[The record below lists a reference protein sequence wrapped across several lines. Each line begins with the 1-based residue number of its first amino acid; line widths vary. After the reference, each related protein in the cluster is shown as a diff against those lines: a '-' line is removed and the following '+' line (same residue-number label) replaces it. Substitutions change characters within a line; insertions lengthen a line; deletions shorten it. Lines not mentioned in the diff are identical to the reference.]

1 MGRCKL
7 TFAIHVH
14 IIGHN
19 MRSARYLARTAC
31 ISVLMLLACS
41 STLYSQRSQ
50 LVEGLEFIVGFIHP
64 ERAPGEPK
72 SENAYQLI
80 LTSTGGATA
89 TIGDGRTVTIAPG
102 TAEMVVIDSCD
113 VIRITSDR
121 PIAVASR
128 ILMSGNGEQTTHI
141 PTYAWGKAY
150 YGFSWW
156 TDRYGLDTKTYSTG
170 KRLVIAR
177 DNGTRITYHL
187 DGFEEAMELDSGE
200 YAYLSVP
207 LDTMELRNRYSDPTS
222 DRIIASKPIYVISGH
237 PKAAVVNHPDAYP
250 ATGPYARA
258 LTRSRGT
265 LMEAMIPVSMAG
277 RWFFT
282 APFQYSPTRKRGLD
296 LTADSI
302 STDRGD
308 VVRFVA
314 TEDSTVLTHR
324 DAAGTYVVG
333 VFTAGSVHTQLVTE
347 GVNEWYASK
356 PVVCA
361 QYGKSYAHITSQ
373 ATLPEDDPST
383 DAGLPM
389 MVCIPSMDRWIQ
401 RSIVSVPEG
410 LFSIITV
417 VTQPEHIKHIMLNG
431 KPMYPQARVESLAST
446 EMVLRYMAQPGTHT
460 IAVSDTGARFM
471 AYTYGTADGLNLCQ
485 AYASNTGFDLSMPC
499 NDSVII
505 TTAYSGDTAHCT
517 VSVTSQETCSVQGV
531 AMKYVA
537 SSFNCYIRQHTNG
550 FVVNRVYHQD
560 SAFAE
565 VAVVTRSGRHH
576 HERIEFATTS
586 VASDTHNDG
595 ITVRPIP
602 ASEMLFVTLPVN
614 TAASPTIRLYSSIGI
629 LALQSKAQGNEL
641 SFDVSGLAAGTY
653 ALQVDSLF
661 IPVLI
666 VR

>member
-1 MGRCKL
+1 M
-7 TFAIHVH
+7 
-14 IIGHN
+14 N
-19 MRSARYLARTAC
+19 
-31 ISVLMLLACS
+31 
-41 STLYSQRSQ
+41 
-50 LVEGLEFIVGFIHP
+50 
-64 ERAPGEPK
+64 
-72 SENAYQLI
+72 
-80 LTSTGGATA
+80 
-89 TIGDGRTVTIAPG
+89 
-102 TAEMVVIDSCD
+102 
-113 VIRITSDR
+113 
-121 PIAVASR
+121 
-128 ILMSGNGEQTTHI
+128 GNGEQATHI

-177 DNGTRITYHL
+177 DNGTLITYQV
-187 DGFEEAMELDSGE
+187 DGFEKTMELDSGE

-222 DRIIASKPIYVISGH
+222 DRIIASKPICVISGH
-237 PKAAVVNHPDAYP
+237 PKVAVVNHPDAYP

-277 RWFFT
+277 RWFYT

-389 MVCIPSMDRWIQ
+389 MVCIPSMNRWIQ

-417 VTQPEHIKHIMLNG
+417 VSQPEHIKYIMLNG

-446 EMVLRYMAQPGTHT
+446 EMVLRFMAQPGTHT
-460 IAVSDTGARFM
+460 ISVSDTGARFM

-499 NDSVII
+499 NDSVIV

-517 VSVTSQETCSVQGV
+517 VSVTSQDTCSVQGV

-537 SSFNCYIRQHTNG
+537 NSFNCYIREHTNG
-550 FVVNRVYHQD
+550 FVVNRVDHQD

-565 VAVVTRSGRHH
+565 VAVVTRSGRQH
-576 HERIEFATTS
+576 HERIEFAATS

-602 ASEMLFVTLPVN
+602 ASEQLFVTLPAN

-629 LALQSKAQGNEL
+629 LVLQSIAQGNEL

-653 ALQVDSLF
+653 ALQLDSLF

-666 VR
+666 IR

>member
-1 MGRCKL
+1 
-7 TFAIHVH
+7 
-14 IIGHN
+14 
-19 MRSARYLARTAC
+19 
-31 ISVLMLLACS
+31 
-41 STLYSQRSQ
+41 
-50 LVEGLEFIVGFIHP
+50 
-64 ERAPGEPK
+64 
-72 SENAYQLI
+72 
-80 LTSTGGATA
+80 
-89 TIGDGRTVTIAPG
+89 
-102 TAEMVVIDSCD
+102 MVVIDSCD

-177 DNGTRITYHL
+177 DNGTRITYHV

-356 PVVCA
+356 PVV
-361 QYGKSYAHITSQ
+361 Y
-373 ATLPEDDPST
+373 
-383 DAGLPM
+383 AGLPM

-417 VTQPEHIKHIMLNG
+417 VAQPEHIKHIMLNG

-446 EMVLRYMAQPGTHT
+446 EMVLRFMAQPGTHT

-485 AYASNTGFDLSMPC
+485 AYASNTGLDLSMPC

-505 TTAYSGDTAHCT
+505 TTAHSGDTAHCT
-517 VSVTSQETCSVQGV
+517 VSVTSQDTCSVQGV

-537 SSFNCYIRQHTNG
+537 NAFNCYIREHTNG
-550 FVVNRVYHQD
+550 FVVNRVDHQD

-565 VAVVTRSGRHH
+565 VAVVTRSGRQH
-576 HERIEFATTS
+576 HERIEFAATS

-602 ASEMLFVTLPVN
+602 ASEQLFVTLPAN

-629 LALQSKAQGNEL
+629 LVLQSIAQGNEL

-653 ALQVDSLF
+653 ALQLDSLF

-666 VR
+666 IR

>member
-1 MGRCKL
+1 V
-7 TFAIHVH
+7 HVN
-14 IIGHN
+14 GDT
-19 MRSARYLARTAC
+19 MRSALHLTRTICLWAL
-31 ISVLMLLACS
+31 VFLACS
-41 STLYSQRSQ
+41 NTMYSQRSQ
-50 LVEGLEFIVGFIHP
+50 LVEGLEFVVGFIHP
-64 ERAPGEPK
+64 ERAPGEPN
-72 SENAYQLI
+72 SSNAYQLI
-80 LTSTGGATA
+80 LSSTVGAIA
-89 TIGDGRTVTIAPG
+89 TIGGERVVTIAPG
-102 TAEMVVIDSCD
+102 TAEVVIIDSCD
-113 VIRITSDR
+113 IIRVESDR
-121 PIAVASR
+121 PIVVSSR

-141 PTYAWGKAY
+141 PTYAWDTSY

-156 TDRYGLDTKTYSTG
+156 TDRYGLDIKTYSTG

-177 DNGTRITYHL
+177 ENGTRITYHV
-187 DGFEEAMELDSGE
+187 DGFVEAIELDSGE

-207 LDTMELRNRYSDPTS
+207 LDTMESRNRLSDPTS
-222 DRIIASKPIYVISGH
+222 DRITASKPIYVISGH
-237 PKAAVVNHPDAYP
+237 PKVALVNHPDAYP

-277 RWFFT
+277 NWFIT

-296 LTADSI
+296 SSADNA

-314 TEDSTVLTHR
+314 TEDGTVLSHR
-324 DAAGTYVVG
+324 DATGTYVVG

-347 GVNEWYASK
+347 GVNEWHASK
-356 PVVCA
+356 PVVCV

-389 MVCIPSMDRWIQ
+389 MMCIPSMDRWIQ
-401 RSIVSVPEG
+401 RSIISVPEG

-431 KPMYPQARVESLAST
+431 KPMYTRARVESLAST

-460 IAVSDTGARFM
+460 ITASDTGARFM
-471 AYTYGTADGLNLCQ
+471 AYTYGTADGLDLCQ

-499 NDSVII
+499 NDSVVF
-505 TTAYSGDTAHCT
+505 TTTYDGDTASCT
-517 VSVTSQETCSVQGV
+517 LIATSQDTCSAQGV

-537 SSFNCYIRQHTNG
+537 NSFNCHISKLPNG
-550 FVVNRVYHQD
+550 FVINRVDQLD

-565 VAVVTRSGRHH
+565 IVVVTRSGRQHN
-576 HERIEFATTS
+576 ERVEFALTS
-586 VASDTHNDG
+586 VASDIHSKS

-602 ASEMLFVTLPVN
+602 ASEQLLVTLPEN
-614 TAASPTIRLYSSIGI
+614 TNTTALSTIRLYSHIGA
-629 LALQSKAQGNEL
+629 LALQSLAQGNEL
-641 SFDVSGLAAGTY
+641 SFDVRGLATGTY
-653 ALQVDSLF
+653 ALQVGSSF